1 MDPIITSMISVFK
14 QSDSLKID
22 EPPKP
27 VQPTLNF
34 LPVNHITLPEDDE
47 EFFDVD
53 EIEEDEFFDCEEITE
68 ETPMTVPE
76 LNDSASEKGFMGLV
90 SRIFNTVSDAME
102 SDRFLK
108 LSAFSKSIVGNK
120 LIQTGKSMVCENIGM
135 VVGAAFPEQAIS
147 FAAGK
152 AAANKLVPD
161 APKIAIAAG
170 LTMAALSTSIDY
182 LTGGET
188 GPALQMMV
196 TAAGTIA
203 GGMTGLEAGGIA
215 VPEGYIPR
223 TAAYL
228 ATAGATNG
236 LIGTVAYFVPE
247 VAAVAQ
253 KIANAKPNPV
263 NFYDP
268 GHFAQNVVKIGYGGN
283 EAVADLMTHKLTDS
297 PLFSSLVQM
306 LLKQNVDKNVVT
318 NAITRALND
327 YFEFLQD
334 VGIQKMLEEY
344 KARPDEISKA
354 LIKEEIARK
363 IEKKY
368 SLIEKQLA
376 SHIQLKSE
384 SAAAYLAEYL
394 ADTVQKNEK
403 ELFGMDLSTKKQNQE
418 LLEILMPALLPHIG
432 VYYKREMTKTQ
443 ALTPKEVEQF
453 YQNVSGLMFAPYS
466 DTMIGAGMQGLIST
480 LIPVMQQK
488 GQFIAKMLSEQI
500 GHSLTDPIISVDGDP
515 EFEMEG
521 NSTPEQK
528 PAKKGFWE
536 SLLAKIEVAIYLV
549 KTFGFKRFAKMI
561 LNSFLAS
568 QKPDKK

>member
-1 MDPIITSMISVFK
+1 MDPIITSMIPALTRTI
-14 QSDSLKID
+14 SLKID
-22 EPPKP
+22 EPSKP
-27 VQPTLNF
+27 VQPTLNL
-34 LPVNHITLPEDDE
+34 LPVKLITLPEDDE

-53 EIEEDEFFDCEEITE
+53 EIAEEEFYDCEEIPE
-68 ETPMTVPE
+68 ENPMTVPE
-76 LNDSASEKGFMGLV
+76 LDDSASERGFLGLV

-120 LIQTGKSMVCENIGM
+120 LIQSGKSMVCENIGM
-135 VVGAAFPEQAIS
+135 LIGSALPHQTIS

-161 APKIAIAAG
+161 APNIAIAAG
-170 LTMAALSTSIDY
+170 LTVAALSTSIDY

-236 LIGTVAYFVPE
+236 LLGTVAYFGPE
-247 VAAVAQ
+247 VSTVAQ
-253 KIANAKPNPV
+253 KIANAKKSSVKV
-263 NFYDP
+263 NMYDP
-268 GHFAQNVVKIGYGGN
+268 GHFAQNVVKIGYGSN
-283 EAVADLMTHKLTDS
+283 EAVADLMAHKLTDS

-306 LLKQNVDKNVVT
+306 LLKQTVDKNVIT

-354 LIKEEIARK
+354 LIQEEITK
-363 IEKKY
+363 KMEKKY
-368 SLIEKQLA
+368 GLIEKQLV
-376 SHIQLKSE
+376 SHIRLKSD
-384 SAAAYLAEYL
+384 SAAVYLAGHL
-394 ADTVQKNEK
+394 TDTIQKNEK

-443 ALTPKEVEQF
+443 ALTSKEVEQF
-453 YQNVSGLMFAPYS
+453 YQNVSALMFAPYS
-466 DTMIGAGMQGLIST
+466 DTMIGAGIQGLIST
-480 LIPVMQQK
+480 LIPVMQSK
-488 GQFIAKMLSEQI
+488 GQFIAKILSEQI
-500 GHSLTDPIISVDGDP
+500 GHSLTDPIISIDGDP
-515 EFEMEG
+515 EFEIEK
-521 NSTPEQK
+521 NNVPEQK
-528 PAKKGFWE
+528 PSKKGFWE
-536 SLLAKIEVAIYLV
+536 SLQDKIAVARYII
-549 KTFGFKRFAKMI
+549 KTFGFKRFAKVI
-561 LNSFLAS
+561 LENLFTRF
-568 QKPDKK
+568 